1 MHVSRSTWLRG
12 GPEDS
17 EQIMKLVRF
26 GQPGHEK
33 PGVVDQQGRVRDVSR
48 RVSDWTG
55 EALDP
60 ARLAELSAADM
71 AGFPIV
77 SANIRLGPPVPTPG
91 KIVCVGLN
99 YADHAAETGFDLP
112 SEPLVFFKSPT
123 AICGPTDPIQ
133 LPRTAK
139 AVDWEVELACVI
151 GRPTLDV
158 REEDAMSVVAGFA
171 VANDVTERNWQF
183 ERGGQWSKAKSA
195 DTFAPLGPWL
205 VTPDE
210 AADLGGRRIW
220 LQKNDVVRQDTVLSR
235 MIFSV
240 PRIIAH
246 LSEFM
251 RLVPGDVILTG
262 TPNGVAY
269 NKSEPDYLRPGDL
282 LRCGIEGL
290 GEQHTEVVL

>member
-1 MHVSRSTWLRG
+1 
-12 GPEDS
+12 
-17 EQIMKLVRF
+17 MKLVRF
-26 GQPGHEK
+26 GDAGQERPGIL
-33 PGVVDQQGRVRDVSR
+33 DQQGRVRDASS
-48 RVSDWTG
+48 RVSDWAG

-60 ARLAELSAADM
+60 ASLAALSATDIASY
-71 AGFPIV
+71 PI
-77 SANIRLGPPVPTPG
+77 APMGIRLGSPVANPG
-91 KIVCVGLN
+91 KVVCVGLN
-99 YADHAAETGFDLP
+99 YADHAEETGFELP

-123 AICGPTDPIQ
+123 AICGPTDPIVI
-133 LPRTAK
+133 PKTAE

-151 GRPTLDV
+151 GRSTTGAS
-158 REEDAMSVVAGFA
+158 EKDAIAAVAGFG

-183 ERGGQWSKAKSA
+183 QRGGQWSKAKSA

-210 AADLGGRRIW
+210 VADLGPRRIW
-220 LQKNDVVRQDTVLSR
+220 LQKNDVIRQDSLLSR

-262 TPNGVAY
+262 TPRGVAY
-269 NKSEPDYLRPGDL
+269 NKPDPDYLRPGDM
-282 LRCGIEGL
+282 LRCGIDGL
-290 GEQHTEVVL
+290 GEQQTQVVQ

>member
-1 MHVSRSTWLRG
+1 
-12 GPEDS
+12 
-17 EQIMKLVRF
+17 MKLVRF
-26 GQPGHEK
+26 GDAGQER
-33 PGVVDQQGRVRDVSR
+33 PGVVDQQGRIRDVSGR
-48 RVSDWTG
+48 ISDWAG

-60 ARLAELSAADM
+60 ASLAALSATDIASY
-71 AGFPIV
+71 PIV
-77 SANIRLGPPVPTPG
+77 PAGVRLGPPVPTPG
-91 KIVCVGLN
+91 KVVCVGLN
-99 YADHAAETGFDLP
+99 YADHAEETGFELP

-123 AICGPTDPIQ
+123 AICGPTDPIVI
-133 LPRTAK
+133 PKTAE

-151 GRPTLDV
+151 GRSTTGV
-158 REEDAMSVVAGFA
+158 SETDAMAAVAGFG

-183 ERGGQWSKAKSA
+183 QRGGQWSKAKSA

-210 AADLGGRRIW
+210 VADLGPRRIW
-220 LQKNDVVRQDTVLSR
+220 LQKNDVVRQDSLLSR

-262 TPNGVAY
+262 TPRGVAY
-269 NKSEPDYLRPGDL
+269 NKSDPDYLRPGDL

-290 GEQHTEVVL
+290 GEQRTEVVH